1 MRSVYLLE
9 LCLTSEDFVSDAGD
23 VLGEGELTILGEEL
37 SGVDLEDT
45 CLDEDRGDSLTVD
58 GLEVVLGGEG
68 SVLLGLFGGDDEI
81 LRVGSPSKASSATTG
96 IVEPRVREVRAVQ
109 PLKAAASTLASLGAS
124 TFFRVLYPSKTFALI
139 VVTSGRLTA
148 PSLISFSG

>member
-23 VLGEGELTILGEEL
+23 VRCEGELAILGEEL
-37 SGVDLEDT
+37 SGVDLEYT
-45 CLDEDRGDSLTVD
+45 CLDEDRGDRLTVD
-58 GLEVVLGGEG
+58 GLEVMLGGEG
-68 SVLLGLFGGDDEI
+68 SVLLSLFGGDNKI
-81 LRVGSPSKASSATTG
+81 LRVGC
-96 IVEPRVREVRAVQ
+96 

>member
-45 CLDEDRGDSLTVD
+45 GLDEDRGDSLTVD

-68 SVLLGLFGGDDEI
+68 SERTPFLMTIPD
-81 LRVGSPSKASSATTG
+81 
-96 IVEPRVREVRAVQ
+96 
-109 PLKAAASTLASLGAS
+109 
-124 TFFRVLYPSKTFALI
+124 
-139 VVTSGRLTA
+139 
-148 PSLISFSG
+148 